1 MIEFD
6 IHKTLKGASG
16 SFNLELNLYI
26 KEGQLVTLYGDSG
39 AGKTSTL
46 QMLSGL
52 LKPDSGRIIVNDV
65 VWFDRDKNINLS
77 PQQRGIGYVFQDYAL
92 FPNMTV
98 RQNLEFA
105 LKKHQDNSIISELIN
120 IVELEELQDR
130 KPNVLSGGQQ
140 QRVALARALV
150 QQPRLLLLDEPLSA
164 LDIAIRSKL
173 QDYILKAHNTY
184 GLTTVLVSHDI
195 GEVIKLSDNVIVL
208 ENGKI
213 IKQGTPLEVF
223 IGKTIDSAIQL
234 AGVVLAI
241 NNLEV
246 TLSVA
251 SQIIKVKSTEKEL
264 LTIKIG
270 DTLVLTSEMVNPQLY
285 KIN

>member
-16 SFNLELNLYI
+16 SFNLELNLHI
-26 KEGQLVTLYGDSG
+26 KEGQLVTLYGVSG

-130 KPNVLSGGQQ
+130 KPNALSGGQQ

-213 IKQGTPLEVF
+213 IKQGIPLEVF

-241 NNLEV
+241 NDLEV

-270 DTLVLTSEMVNPQLY
+270 DTLVLTSEMLNPQLY